1 MAAIKLSDYIKVSRD
16 GVEYKAFVGDLPMDT
31 GGGNDI
37 DLFVNKIGDTMEGPL
52 LLHSLTPTLQIEAA
66 SMHYVDQQILTRL
79 VYDFRTLPPLQ

>member
-1 MAAIKLSDYIKVSRD
+1 MAAIRLSDYIKISRE

-66 SMHYVDQQILTRL
+66 SMHYVDAEVAKRL
-79 VYDFRTLPPLQ
+79 PLDFKVLPPLT